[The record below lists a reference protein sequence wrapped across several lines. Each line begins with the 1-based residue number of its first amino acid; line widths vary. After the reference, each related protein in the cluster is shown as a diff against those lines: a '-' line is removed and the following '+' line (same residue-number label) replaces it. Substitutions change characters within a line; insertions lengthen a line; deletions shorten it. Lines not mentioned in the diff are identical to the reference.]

1 MHFVAARLRRQLI
14 AAFAVVAGVF
24 LIALLVGYSNVGAIG
39 DKVRSGESQLDVL
52 ASASGAARD
61 LQGSEVRTI
70 LDPTRAKDHLADMDT
85 FQGTVT
91 ALNRLGHSAQSRAAL
106 ADLAS
111 DFTAFRALDA
121 RVVNLA
127 RAHQVAAAT
136 ALANG
141 AANDAA
147 DKLVEAVS
155 TAAAAV
161 SHDHSND
168 ATGMA
173 NSARTLMIVLAVV
186 ALLIA
191 AAISITFS
199 GRLTKRIRRLL
210 DGMGHLDQD
219 CITPLTDGLEA
230 IAAGDLT
237 HHIAPDVK
245 PIERQGVDELAE
257 LTDGFN
263 AMAEKAQASAAAYN
277 TTRTQVAEM
286 LRDIGVTS
294 DQLAAASTQMAQTSD
309 EAGRA
314 VNEIAHAVDAVAEGA
329 EDQVRSISEAKHLTA
344 NVAAASHQSAEGAGQ
359 TRDAAEEARTIAAEG
374 VAAVSEATEA
384 MRAVR
389 DASEET
395 TAAIRALGAKSGQI
409 GGIVDTITGIAE
421 QTNLLALNAAI
432 EAARVGEQGRGFAVV
447 AEEVRKLAEES
458 QSAASTIAELI
469 TEIQQ
474 ETQRAVDVVEEGSAR
489 TEGGVVTVER
499 AKDAFVRI
507 SDSVSDM
514 STRVEQ
520 IAAGIEQIAAAG
532 RDMEQSISQVAAV
545 AEESSAS
552 SQQVSA
558 STQQTTASTERV
570 AASAGELAH
579 TAEQLEQMVARF
591 TLK

>member
-14 AAFAVVAGVF
+14 AAFAVVVAVF
-24 LIALLVGYSNVGAIG
+24 LVALAVGWSNVGAIG

-52 ASASGAARD
+52 AGASGDARD

-70 LDPTRAKDHLADMDT
+70 LDPAAAKDHLADMNT

-91 ALNRLGHSAQSRAAL
+91 ELNRLGHSAQSRAAL

-111 DFTAFRALDA
+111 DFAKFQASDT
-121 RVVNLA
+121 RVINLA
-127 RAHQVAAAT
+127 RARQVAAAT

-141 AANDAA
+141 ATNDAA

-155 TAAAAV
+155 AAASAV
-161 SHDHSND
+161 SHDHSRE
-168 ATGMA
+168 ATSMA
-173 NSARTLMIVLAVV
+173 SNARTLMIVLAV
-186 ALLIA
+186 IA
-191 AAISITFS
+191 VFIAGAISITFS
-199 GRLTKRIRRLL
+199 GRLTTRIRRLL

-237 HHIAPDVK
+237 RDIAPNVK
-245 PIERQGVDELAE
+245 PIERRGADELAE

-263 AMAEKAQASAAAYN
+263 ATAEKAQSSAAAYN
-277 TTRTQVAEM
+277 TTRIQVAEM
-286 LRDIGVTS
+286 LKDIGGTS
-294 DQLAAASTQMAQTSD
+294 DQLAAASAQMAQTSD

-314 VNEIAHAVDAVAEGA
+314 VSEIAHAVDAVAEGA

-344 NVAAASHQSAEGAGQ
+344 NVAAASHESAQGAVQ

-374 VAAVSEATEA
+374 VAAVTEATDA

-395 TAAIRALGAKSGQI
+395 TTTIRALGAKSGQI

-469 TEIQQ
+469 TEIQH
-474 ETQRAVDVVEEGSAR
+474 ETQRAVDVVEAGSAR
-489 TEGGVVTVER
+489 TEGGVVTVEK

-507 SDSVSDM
+507 SDSVTDM
-514 STRVEQ
+514 SSRVEQ
-520 IAAGIEQIAAAG
+520 IAAAIEQIASAG